1 MVLGDLNTLQ
11 NSIVLLRALQHTVV
25 KIARYRKDDSDI
37 VPDDRYED
45 PSNEYKEFKT
55 EAEKAIRHCEEV
67 FDIDTDFVVKLAR
80 TDTTGFDPQEAHP
93 GNSFM
98 GFSAMEGMRG
108 SNENQVFVRAT
119 TQVDYWRPALRDMLN
134 HEVGHQAWYSTGFEN
149 TRAQYFNLRFEGHAM
164 NFAEQVNQQK
174 DYDWSNPARTV
185 ERPEIDAEQLFKD
198 LESDRCWKDSEDI
211 DLSEQLFQ
219 TGGTRYRW
227 AEGYTI
233 AYQVVKRVVDTE
245 PINLTDIPTLQ
256 EERWRKMCKS
266 AVEEMYA

>member
-1 MVLGDLNTLQ
+1 MVLGDLNTPQ
-11 NSIVLLRALQHTVV
+11 NSIVLLRALQRTVV

-98 GFSAMEGMRG
+98 GFSAVEGMRG

-134 HEVGHQAWYSTGFEN
+134 HEVGHQAWYQTGFD
-149 TRAQYFNLRFEGHAM
+149 AVQSQYFNLRFEGHAM
-164 NFAEQVNQQK
+164 NFAGRINEERN
-174 DYDWSNPARTV
+174 YSWSTPERTS
-185 ERPEIDAEQLFKD
+185 ERPEVDAQQLLKD
-198 LESDRCWKDSEDI
+198 LEHRRHWKDSDSV
-211 DLSEQLFQ
+211 DLSKQMFQ
-219 TGGTRYRW
+219 VGGDRYRW

-233 AYQVVKRVVDTE
+233 AYQVVKQVMQTKV
-245 PINLTDIPTLQ
+245 IGITDIPTLQ
-256 EERWRKMCKS
+256 QERWRKMCES
-266 AVEEMYA
+266 AIKEMYA